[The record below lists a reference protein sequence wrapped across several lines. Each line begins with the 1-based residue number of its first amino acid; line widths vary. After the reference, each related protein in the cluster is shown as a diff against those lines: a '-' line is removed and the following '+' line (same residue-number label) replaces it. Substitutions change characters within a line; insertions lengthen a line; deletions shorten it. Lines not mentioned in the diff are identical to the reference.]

1 MKRKEILIIIGVI
14 VLLGVLLFI
23 GCLFNRIERLES
35 ELERTNNEYVMVVI
49 DNDNLKD
56 EITDLH
62 NNIYNLFEKKPYEL
76 HIEHDNERITYQQ
89 DKFGIFDSYT
99 KMTSTILY

>member
-23 GCLFNRIERLES
+23 GCLFNR
-35 ELERTNNEYVMVVI
+35 TNNEYVMVVT